1 MLELEDYTIGWIC
14 ALPLELTAAIAVL
27 DERHEPPES
36 RQENHDDNTYV
47 CGSIGKHNIVVT
59 CLPSG
64 VYGVTSAS
72 NVVTKMRASFPFVKI
87 GLMVGI
93 GGGAPMLPQNDIRL
107 GDVIVSE
114 PVAGFGGVLQYDFG
128 KTVQS
133 GKFVQ
138 HGVLNKPPGVFLKTI
153 SKMKSE
159 YISGRAYEFNDI
171 ATDVLENGILPEEF
185 RRPPNSSDRLFQ
197 SNYDHPEENGSCDDC
212 DTTLLV
218 DRKPRVRNE
227 AHLHYGL
234 IASGNQV
241 MKHGLTRDKLSRE
254 KSILCSPQRPTPSE
268 KENFNIPGLQTA
280 KGASFGD
287 YDDQYEPEC
296 LPGTRVD
303 LLKYIENWANDVE
316 GKRVFW
322 MYGMAGTGKST
333 VSRTVARS
341 LQTNGQLGGSFFFKR
356 GEASR
361 STGSLFVVTLAAQLA
376 RSLRGTMASSIRAVL
391 KAEPGTTSRSIEE
404 QFRKLIFG
412 PLAEFKA
419 LNAQDTGPETRQPGP
434 WNSIKTIKHMRVMV
448 VDALDECEGKGDVQ
462 VIIQQLARL
471 KDLTEVDIRV
481 FLTSRP
487 DLPIIPTFQKLK
499 EDTYVDLV
507 LHEVPDVEDDISLY
521 LKTEMSQIAEE
532 RHLPEGWPGAA
543 VIQKLV
549 EMATPLFIYA
559 ATICRFVGDEHWNP
573 DERIKMI
580 SEYEPKWGVSR
591 LDKTYLP
598 ILEQL
603 LASQHETERGA
614 FVQEFKDIVGTIIN
628 LQDPL
633 SARGLSQLMQVS
645 DRKIDSVLRSLHSV
659 IDVPNDPKM
668 PIRTFHKSFP
678 DFLLDQDLRHKSQ
691 LWVDARES
699 HERILDR
706 CLDVMSNGLKFNIC
720 RLKSA
725 ATLRSEIDDKSI
737 QSCISSELQYACCH
751 WAKHLEKAEH
761 RLADNDKVH
770 KFLQKHCLHWLEASS
785 ISDKNPFWGVHTL
798 LLCLGRN
805 YPQSKKVTKLV
816 KKISF
821 FVSIKGHVVCRAPLQ
836 AYLIFPV
843 FVPGNSPPKRTLS
856 DEKALQRFKENLKHR
871 RFWRLWDVG
880 PESLDWNPRA
890 YGFRQGC
897 VSAISVD
904 GRILAYTYAEMF
916 LILWDL
922 VAEAPIHI
930 LERHV
935 RNIAMLK
942 FSPDSKILFG
952 IPQPQPRVRRNR
964 YLSLLFSA
972 ETDQVSGVNS
982 DLRSNTI
989 SGIDFWNV
997 KTGVNSDLRSNTISG
1012 IDFWD
1017 VKTGV
1022 NLSNYIH
1029 SGQLRAQ
1036 ALFVFQMQGGTA
1048 ADDGTVKNRFDRSR
1062 SLNQSE
1068 LTESPPE
1075 FSQATKEFL
1084 AVVIAIAKGK
1094 GVRWLYDA
1102 ARLPKTMAS
1111 ELNIQLYRGR
1121 VKELP
1126 YEDQLHYRC
1135 AIYSLPKTK
1144 LYRPLPASKFLP
1156 WDFSPIPAGYPLTR
1170 M

>member
-1 MLELEDYTIGWIC
+1 MLEIEDYTIGWIC

-27 DERHEPPES
+27 DERHETPER
-36 RQENHDDNTYV
+36 RQDNHDDNTYV
-47 CGSIGKHNIVVT
+47 CGSIGKHNIVIT

-107 GDVIVSE
+107 GDVVVSE

-159 YISGRAYEFNDI
+159 CISGRAYEFNDI

-254 KSILCSPQRPTPSE
+254 KGVLCFEMEAAGLMDELPSLVVRGICDYCDSHKNKRWQHYAALVAAAFARELLFQLPLQGSPQRPTPS
-268 KENFNIPGLQTA
+268 KEEDFNVPGLQTA

-287 YDDQYEPEC
+287 YDNQYEPEC

-303 LLKYIENWANDVE
+303 LLKHIEDWANDVE
-316 GKRVFW
+316 GKKVFW

-333 VSRTVARS
+333 ISRTVARS
-341 LQTNGQLGGSFFFKR
+341 LRTNGRLGGSFFFKR
-356 GEASR
+356 AEAGR
-361 STGSLFVVTLAAQLA
+361 STGLLFVVTLAAQLA
-376 RSLRGTMASSIRAVL
+376 RSLRGTMASSIRVVL
-391 KAEPGTTSRSIEE
+391 KADPDISSKSLEE

-412 PLAEFKA
+412 PLVEFKA
-419 LNAQDTGPETRQPGP
+419 LNTYDTAAGTSSQAGLR
-434 WNSIKTIKHMRVMV
+434 NSTKTIKHTRVMV

-471 KDLTEVDIRV
+471 KDLTEVDVRV

-487 DLPIIPTFQKLK
+487 DLPIIPTFQRLT
-499 EDTYVDLV
+499 EDIYEDLV
-507 LHEVPDVEDDISLY
+507 LHKVPDIEDDLSLY
-521 LKTEMSQIAEE
+521 LKTEMSRIAGE
-532 RHLPEGWPGAA
+532 RHLPEDWPGAA
-543 VIQKLV
+543 IVDKLV
-549 EMATPLFIYA
+549 KMATPLFIYA
-559 ATICRFVGDEHWNP
+559 ATICRFVGDEYWNP

-580 SEYEPKWGVSR
+580 SEYEPKWGLSR

-633 SARGLSQLMQVS
+633 SVRSLSQLIQVS
-645 DRKIDSVLRSLHSV
+645 DRTIESMLRSLNSV
-659 IDVPNDPKM
+659 LDVPNDPEM

-699 HERILDR
+699 HERILNR
-706 CLDVMSNGLKFNIC
+706 CLDVMSNSLKFNIC
-720 RLKSA
+720 ELKSV
-725 ATLRSEIDDKSI
+725 ATLRSEIDDRTI
-737 QSCISSELQYACCH
+737 QSCISSELRYACCH
-751 WAKHLEKAEH
+751 WAKHLKKAEH
-761 RLADNDKVH
+761 HLTDNGKVH
-770 KFLQKHCLHWLEASS
+770 KFLQQHCLHWVEALS
-785 ISDKNPFWGVHTL
+785 ICNTDL
-798 LLCLGRN
+798 LPNINGFFPRMN
-805 YPQSKKVTKLV
+805 WNSQNKKVKKLV
-816 KKISF
+816 GRIRPFIFSKQYIF
-821 FVSIKGHVVCRAPLQ
+821 LRAPLQ
-836 AYLIFPV
+836 VYLTLAS
-843 FVPGNSPPKRTLS
+843 FVPWNGLPKRALS
-856 DEKALQRFKENLKHR
+856 DEKLVR
-871 RFWRLWDVG
+871 RYHDNTRH
-880 PESLDWNPRA
+880 E
-890 YGFRQGC
+890 GFRGISTLRGHLFSH
-897 VSAISVD
+897 VSAISTNS
-904 GRILAYTYAEMF
+904 RILAYSLTERF
-916 LILWDL
+916 NTGFSFVVLWDL
-922 VAEAPIHI
+922 VAEAPVRI
-930 LERHV
+930 LK
-935 RNIAMLK
+935 AQSGLATLK
-942 FSPDSKILFG
+942 FSPDSRILFG
-952 IPQPQPRVRRNR
+952 KFKTQPIAE
-964 YLSLLFSA
+964 SSSSA
-972 ETDQVSGVNS
+972 RLTTRLESSANTELG
-982 DLRSNTI
+982 SNI
-989 SGIDFWNV
+989 V
-997 KTGVNSDLRSNTISG
+997 
-1012 IDFWD
+1012 FWD

-1022 NLSNYIH
+1022 RISDYII
-1029 SGQLRAQ
+1029 SGRLHAR
-1036 ALFVFQMQGGTA
+1036 ALFVLQMQESTA
-1048 ADDGTVKNRFDRSR
+1048 AAAEAAQNRSDSSH
-1062 SLNQSE
+1062 SLGHAG
-1068 LTESPPE
+1068 LAE
-1075 FSQATKEFL
+1075 FSQEFSLTNKELL
-1084 AVVIAIAKGK
+1084 AVVIAIGKGK
-1094 GVRWLYDA
+1094 IIQWLSNSA
-1102 ARLPKTMAS
+1102 
-1111 ELNIQLYRGR
+1111 
-1121 VKELP
+1121 
-1126 YEDQLHYRC
+1126 
-1135 AIYSLPKTK
+1135 
-1144 LYRPLPASKFLP
+1144 
-1156 WDFSPIPAGYPLTR
+1156 
-1170 M
+1170 

>member
-1 MLELEDYTIGWIC
+1 MLEIEDYTIGWIC

-27 DERHEPPES
+27 DERHETPES

-47 CGSIGKHNIVVT
+47 CGCIGKHNIVIT

-72 NVVTKMRASFPFVKI
+72 NVVTKMRASFPSVKI

-107 GDVIVSE
+107 GDVVVSE

-138 HGVLNKPPGVFLKTI
+138 HGVLNKPPSVFLKTI

-159 YISGRAYEFNDI
+159 HISGHAYEFNNI

-197 SNYDHPEENGSCDDC
+197 SKYDHPEENGSCDDC

-218 DRKPRVRNE
+218 EREPRARNE
-227 AHLHYGL
+227 ARLHYGL

-241 MKHGLTRDKLSRE
+241 MKHGLTRDKLSQEKGVLCFEMEAAGLMDELPSLVIRGICDYCDSHKNKGWQNYAALVAAAFARE
-254 KSILCSPQRPTPSE
+254 LLFQLPLQGSPQRPIPSE
-268 KENFNIPGLQTA
+268 EDNFNVPGLQTA

-303 LLKYIENWANDVE
+303 LLKHIGDWTDDVE
-316 GKRVFW
+316 GKKVFW

-333 VSRTVARS
+333 ISRTVARS
-341 LQTNGQLGGSFFFKR
+341 LQTNGRLGGSFFFKR

-361 STGSLFVVTLAAQLA
+361 STGLLFVVTLAAQLA

-391 KAEPGTTSRSIEE
+391 KAEPDTPSKSLEE

-412 PLAEFKA
+412 PLAEFRA
-419 LNAQDTGPETRQPGP
+419 RNPHDNGAGTSQPGP
-434 WNSIKTIKHMRVMV
+434 RNSTKTIKHTRVMV

-462 VIIQQLARL
+462 VIIQQLAKL

-507 LHEVPDVEDDISLY
+507 LHEVPDIEDDISLY
-521 LKTEMSQIAEE
+521 LKTEMSRIAEE

-543 VIQKLV
+543 VVQTLV
-549 EMATPLFIYA
+549 KMATPLFIYA

-573 DERIKMI
+573 NERVKMI
-580 SEYEPKWGVSR
+580 SEYEPKWQVSR

-633 SARGLSQLMQVS
+633 SVRTLSQLIQVS
-645 DRKIDSVLRSLHSV
+645 DRTIESRLRSLHSV
-659 IDVPNDPKM
+659 LDVPNDPKM

-678 DFLLDQDLRHKSQ
+678 DFLLDQNLRRKSQ

-720 RLKSA
+720 ELKSV
-725 ATLRSEIDDKSI
+725 ATPRSEIDDRTI
-737 QSCISSELQYACCH
+737 QRCISPELRYACCH
-751 WAKHLEKAEH
+751 WTEHLQKAKH
-761 RLADNDKVH
+761 RLTDNDKVS
-770 KFLQKHCLHWLEASS
+770 KFLQQHCLHWIEALTICDTDLLRNVIG
-785 ISDKNPFWGVHTL
+785 ISFS
-798 LLCLGRN
+798 CLDWN
-805 YPQSKKVTKLV
+805 SQNKKVRELV
-816 KKISF
+816 MGVEILARQKQHILL
-821 FVSIKGHVVCRAPLQ
+821 GAPLQ
-836 AYLIFPV
+836 VYLTSTV
-843 FVPGNSPPKRTLS
+843 FVPWNGLPKRALS
-856 DEKALQRFKENLKHR
+856 DEKFLQQYKDNMRHDRL
-871 RFWRLWDVG
+871 WRLW
-880 PESLDWNPRA
+880 S
-890 YGFRQGC
+890 FGC
-897 VSAISVD
+897 QLFPYVSAISSD
-904 GRILAYTYAEMF
+904 GRVLAYSLTGRTAYQYPF
-916 LILWDL
+916 VVLWDL
-922 VAEAPIHI
+922 VAEAPIRT
-930 LERHV
+930 LGTRSGL
-935 RNIAMLK
+935 AKLK
-942 FSPDSKILFG
+942 FSPDNKILFG
-952 IPQPQPRVRRNR
+952 KNQAVAESP
-964 YLSLLFSA
+964 SSA
-972 ETDQVSGVNS
+972 RLRTRLKSSTNTDLGSSIV
-982 DLRSNTI
+982 
-989 SGIDFWNV
+989 FWHV
-997 KTGVNSDLRSNTISG
+997 KTGVRLSDHIISG
-1012 IDFWD
+1012 R
-1017 VKTGV
+1017 
-1022 NLSNYIH
+1022 LH
-1029 SGQLRAQ
+1029 AR
-1036 ALFVFQMQGGTA
+1036 ALFMLQMQESTA
-1048 ADDGTVKNRFDRSR
+1048 VDAETVQNRSDSSHSLGHAGLAD
-1062 SLNQSE
+1062 LPQ
-1068 LTESPPE
+1068 E
-1075 FSQATKEFL
+1075 FSQTNKELL
-1084 AVVIAIAKGK
+1084 AVVVAIGKGK
-1094 GVRWLYDA
+1094 ITRWLFTSAQLPERMLYKLKLWLDYVVNYD
-1102 ARLPKTMAS
+1102 
-1111 ELNIQLYRGR
+1111 
-1121 VKELP
+1121 
-1126 YEDQLHYRC
+1126 
-1135 AIYSLPKTK
+1135 
-1144 LYRPLPASKFLP
+1144 
-1156 WDFSPIPAGYPLTR
+1156 
-1170 M
+1170 

>member
-93 GGGAPMLPQNDIRL
+93 GGGAPVLPQNDIRL
-107 GDVIVSE
+107 GDVVVSE

-159 YISGRAYEFNDI
+159 CMSGLAYEFNDI

-218 DRKPRVRNE
+218 EREPRGRNE

-241 MKHGLTRDKLSRE
+241 MKHGLTRDKLSQEKGVLCFEMEAAGLMDELPSLVVRGICDYCDSHKNKRWQGYAALVAAAFARE
-254 KSILCSPQRPTPSE
+254 LLFQLPLQGSPQRPTPSE
-268 KENFNIPGLQTA
+268 EENFNIPGLQTA

-287 YDDQYEPEC
+287 YDNQYEPEC

-303 LLKYIENWANDVE
+303 LLKHIENWANDVE
-316 GKRVFW
+316 GKKAFW

-341 LQTNGQLGGSFFFKR
+341 LQTNGRLGGSFFFKR
-356 GEASR
+356 GEAGR
-361 STGSLFVVTLAAQLA
+361 STGLLFVVTLAAQLA

-391 KAEPGTTSRSIEE
+391 KAEPDIPSRSIEE
-404 QFRKLIFG
+404 QFKKLIFG

-419 LNAQDTGPETRQPGP
+419 LNPHDTRAGTSQPSLR
-434 WNSIKTIKHMRVMV
+434 NSIKTIKRTRVMV
-448 VDALDECEGKGDVQ
+448 VDALDECEGKGDVR

-471 KDLTEVDIRV
+471 KDLTEVDVRV

-499 EDTYVDLV
+499 EDTYEDLV
-507 LHEVPDVEDDISLY
+507 LHKVPDIEDDLSLY
-521 LKTEMSQIAEE
+521 LKSEMSRIAGE
-532 RHLPEGWPGAA
+532 RHLPEDWPGTA
-543 VIQKLV
+543 IIDKLV
-549 EMATPLFIYA
+549 KMATPLFIYA

-580 SEYEPKWGVSR
+580 SKYEPKWGVSR

-603 LASQHETERGA
+603 LASQHETERGV

-633 SARGLSQLMQVS
+633 SVRSLSQLIQVS
-645 DRKIDSVLRSLHSV
+645 DRTIESMLRSLHSV
-659 IDVPNDPKM
+659 LDVPNDPKM

-699 HERILDR
+699 HERILNR

-720 RLKSA
+720 GLKSV
-725 ATLRSEIDDKSI
+725 ATLRSEIDDRTI
-737 QSCISSELQYACCH
+737 QSCISSELRYACIH
-751 WAKHLEKAEH
+751 WGKHLEEAEH
-761 RLADNDKVH
+761 RLTDNGKIH
-770 KFLQKHCLHWLEASS
+770 KFLQQHCLHWIETLS
-785 ISDKNPFWGVHTL
+785 ICNTGLRQNARKL
-798 LLCLGRN
+798 LPCMVRN
-805 YPQSKKVTKLV
+805 YSQSKKVEKLIERARDFIFL
-816 KKISF
+816 KIN
-821 FVSIKGHVVCRAPLQ
+821 VYAEAPLQ
-836 AYLIFPV
+836 VYLTFTI
-843 FVPGNSPPKRTLS
+843 FVPGNGLPKRALS
-856 DEKALQRFKENLKHR
+856 VEKVLQRYRDNIKHD
-871 RFWRLWDVG
+871 RFQLLHYFEGGSV
-880 PESLDWNPRA
+880 S
-890 YGFRQGC
+890 Y
-897 VSAISVD
+897 VSAVTTD
-904 GRILAYTYAEMF
+904 GRILAYSLTGRPTYQF
-916 LILWDL
+916 PFVILWDL
-922 VAEAPIHI
+922 VAEAPIRI
-930 LERHV
+930 LG
-935 RNIAMLK
+935 AWPGLATLK
-942 FSPDSKILFG
+942 FSPDNKILFG
-952 IPQPQPRVRRNR
+952 KPQSVAEFPSSARLKPRPESSTN
-964 YLSLLFSA
+964 
-972 ETDQVSGVNS
+972 TDLG
-982 DLRSNTI
+982 SNI
-989 SGIDFWNV
+989 V
-997 KTGVNSDLRSNTISG
+997 
-1012 IDFWD
+1012 FWD

-1022 NLSNYIH
+1022 RLSDHIL
-1029 SGQLRAQ
+1029 SGRLHARA
-1036 ALFVFQMQGGTA
+1036 LLMLQMHESTA
-1048 ADDGTVKNRFDRSR
+1048 VDAETAQNRFDSSH
-1062 SLNQSE
+1062 SLGYARIAE
-1068 LTESPPE
+1068 LPQE
-1075 FSQATKEFL
+1075 FSQTNKEL
-1084 AVVIAIAKGK
+1084 LEVVVAIGKGK
-1094 GVRWLYDA
+1094 AIQWLSTS
-1102 ARLPKTMAS
+1102 ARLPKVKFNEIKFRLDYYRKIFYLKS
-1111 ELNIQLYRGR
+1111 NEILVSKPEL
-1121 VKELP
+1121 
-1126 YEDQLHYRC
+1126 LHE
-1135 AIYSLPKTK
+1135 IHEIFK
-1144 LYRPLPASKFLP
+1144 L
-1156 WDFSPIPAGYPLTR
+1156 IG
-1170 M
+1170 